1 MCLEFNSG
9 SLFLDYFDLEEKDAS
24 CSLEKLCLRS
34 ENLESITNDRFA
46 DSSENIDEMA
56 SFIAYCTLG
65 STLEMVE
72 IEEPDLPPCS
82 SDISTPCVN

>member
-34 ENLESITNDRFA
+34 ENLESITKERFA
-46 DSSENIDEMA
+46 DSSENID
-56 SFIAYCTLG
+56 
-65 STLEMVE
+65 EMVE

-82 SDISTPCVN
+82 SDISTP